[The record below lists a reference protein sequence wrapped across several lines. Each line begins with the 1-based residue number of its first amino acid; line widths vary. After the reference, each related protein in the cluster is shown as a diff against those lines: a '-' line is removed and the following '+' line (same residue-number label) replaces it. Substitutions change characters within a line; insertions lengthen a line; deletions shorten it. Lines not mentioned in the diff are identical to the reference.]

1 MRIWSLCLWLLLMSP
16 NLVYSEAEGTSGG
29 TETSDE
35 EPDCD

>member
-16 NLVYSEAEGTSGG
+16 NMAYTQEQGSSDD
-29 TETSDE
+29 TETSEE